1 MGTARRLYINGV
13 SLVSLSIMLGGG
25 SVLFVATIRR
35 MGIGTG
41 YNTDSDIAISATLV
55 FIGLP
60 VWAIHHRLGQRTVRN
75 NPDEAAYLFRACYI
89 YGALL
94 ITGISAT
101 IVAMTAITD
110 HEDRVYFASVVVLG
124 SFWMYFLFLEH
135 GEARPTRRTVIA
147 RQLYFYTMSVALI
160 SLVMYPFFLSD
171 FPLVQ
176 GWNVFQEPRF
186 SEGWDWDDV
195 LVQLGAI
202 FPPGIAW
209 AAHWMLFGRQNTDTI
224 MRHIYL
230 YFFGINAGVL
240 LASWNAAKL
249 IQLTFGYW
257 VLGPSWSNT
266 PNWMP
271 AIPEGDTFR
280 WVLNDFTFV
289 AVSPAIYLING
300 LVLVALHWPI
310 VRSDKRSGVEAGA
323 AKVRDISR
331 YALAALSLA
340 ALPFGI
346 YLLLVDVK
354 QELFDSKYTMMNT
367 MGDVFFF
374 VPRWTIERNITLL
387 MAFALVG
394 ALLWLAVWPRIGLT
408 YPTNGSVRF
417 ARIAYFGSVLI
428 VSGSAACLS
437 LAIVVGAAVAFL
449 VFDHHPEPPAYI
461 YDSPTAAL
469 LGVPIAILAI
479 SALLFAYHLR
489 TLRNERQSAHPATPS
504 PDPLPH

>member
-1 MGTARRLYINGV
+1 
-13 SLVSLSIMLGGG
+13 
-25 SVLFVATIRR
+25 
-35 MGIGTG
+35 
-41 YNTDSDIAISATLV
+41 
-55 FIGLP
+55 
-60 VWAIHHRLGQRTVRN
+60 
-75 NPDEAAYLFRACYI
+75 
-89 YGALL
+89 
-94 ITGISAT
+94 
-101 IVAMTAITD
+101 
-110 HEDRVYFASVVVLG
+110 
-124 SFWMYFLFLEH
+124 MYFLFLEH

-176 GWNVFQEPRF
+176 GWNVFAEHR
-186 SEGWDWDDV
+186 SWEGRDWDDV

-209 AAHWMLFGRQNTDTI
+209 AAHWLLFARRNTGSTVH
-224 MRHIYL
+224 HIYV

-240 LASWNAAKL
+240 LASWGAAKL
-249 IQLTFGYW
+249 IQLTFDYW
-257 VLGPSWSNT
+257 ALGSSWSNT

-331 YALAALSLA
+331 YALAAVSLG
-340 ALPFGI
+340 ALPFGM
-346 YLLLVDVK
+346 YLLLVAAK
-354 QELFDSKYTMMNT
+354 QEIYGVDITMI
-367 MGDVFFF
+367 GHSVF
-374 VPRWTIERNITLL
+374 VESRWYLASNLTGL
-387 MAFALVG
+387 MAFTLVG
-394 ALLWLAVWPRIGLT
+394 ALLWLAVWPRIGFA
-408 YPTNGSVRF
+408 YPTTDSVRL
-417 ARIAYFGSVLI
+417 ARITYFGSVLI

-449 VFDHHPEPPAYI
+449 VFDHHPEPPTYL
-461 YDSPTAAL
+461 YGVPTAIL
-469 LGVPIAILAI
+469 LGVPSAILTI

-489 TLRNERQSAHPATPS
+489 TLRNERHSAHPATPS
-504 PDPLPH
+504 PDPLPS